1 MTPLKKSIL
10 LLSLLIH
17 SIIFSQ
23 SGNVTPKYSNE
34 FLTIGVGA
42 DALGLGNAVVAQTGG
57 VYAGFWNPAGLT
69 QTTKKI
75 DVGLMHSDYFA
86 GIAKYDYLGIAHRIN
101 SNSAIGFSAIR
112 FAVDNILNT
121 TQLIDNSG
129 NVNYDNI
136 KTFAA
141 ADYGFLVSYARK
153 LKKEGLSLGGSFKLI
168 HRKIGDFA
176 HSWGFG
182 LDAGLQYTTKN
193 EWKFGF
199 MAKDVSSTFNA
210 WVFTLDQQTK
220 DVFTATGNAIPRNGI
235 ELTLPRFIAAGYHSF
250 KLGKKGLYTSTELD
264 LDITTDGMRNT
275 LIKSGLFS
283 VDPHFGLEIGYKKIV
298 RVRGG
303 VNSLQYAKDFK
314 GTKQLSVQPNI
325 GIGLTIKN
333 FQLDYAFTHIGDAS
347 VALYSH
353 IISLRI
359 QLANP
364 TKKSGS

>member
-1 MTPLKKSIL
+1 M
-10 LLSLLIH
+10 IH
-17 SIIFSQ
+17 SIVFAQ
-23 SGNVTPKYSNE
+23 NGDLTPKYSNE

-69 QTTKKI
+69 QTTKWV

-101 SNSAIGFSAIR
+101 SKSAVGFSAIR
-112 FAVDNILNT
+112 FAIDNILNT

-136 KTFAA
+136 QTFSA
-141 ADYGFLVSYARK
+141 ADYGFLVSYART

-182 LDAGLQYTTKN
+182 VDAGLRYESNNQ
-193 EWKFGF
+193 WKFGF
-199 MAKDVSSTFNA
+199 MAKDVTSTFNA

-220 DVFTATGNAIPRNGI
+220 DVFTATGNALPKNGV
-235 ELTLPRFIAAGYHSF
+235 ELTLPRFIAAGYHLF
-250 KLGKKGLYTSTELD
+250 NLGKKGLYTSVELD
-264 LDITTDGMRNT
+264 GDITTDGMRNT
-275 LIKSGLFS
+275 LIKSDLIS
-283 VDPHFGLEIGYKKIV
+283 IDPHLGLEIGYKKIV
-298 RVRGG
+298 RIRGG
-303 VNSLQYAKDFK
+303 VNSFQYINDFK
-314 GTKQLSVQPNI
+314 GAKQLTAQPNI
-325 GIGLTIKN
+325 GVGLTIKN

-347 VALYSH
+347 IALYSH
-353 IISLRI
+353 LVSLRL
-359 QLANP
+359 QLTNP
-364 TKKSGS
+364 IKKSDN